1 MINYVSRGTFMK
13 IISVVN
19 QKGGVGKTTTTIN
32 IAGTLSAIGYNVL
45 LIDFDPQGNSSS
57 GVGFDFGDRKLN
69 IYDVLNNS
77 ADVNDCIQKTKIPNL
92 DIILATTDLAVAEI
106 GLANID
112 NREYVLKDSL
122 KNIKNNYD
130 YIFIDCPPSLGML
143 TINALCASNGIIV
156 PLQCEFFALEG
167 LAHLLDTIDRI
178 KNNYNNDLKIDGIV
192 LTMYDKRNKLTEDV
206 EKDVRNCFGDV
217 VYKTVIPR
225 NIRLSEA
232 SSHGIPAI
240 LYDSNCSGSVAYMN
254 LVKEIVE
261 ND

>member
-1 MINYVSRGTFMK
+1 MK
-13 IISVVN
+13 IISIVN
-19 QKGGVGKTTTTIN
+19 QKGGVGKTTTAIN
-32 IAGTLSAIGYNVL
+32 VAGTLAAINYKVL

-57 GVGFDFGDRKLN
+57 GVGFDYTNRELN
-69 IYDVLNNS
+69 IYNVLNDS
-77 ADVNDCIQKTKIPNL
+77 TCVNDCIQKTKIPNL
-92 DIILATTDLAVAEI
+92 DVILATTDLAVAEI
-106 GLANID
+106 ELASIEG
-112 NREYVLKDSL
+112 REYILSSGL
-122 KNIKNNYD
+122 KNIKDNYD

-143 TINALCASNGIIV
+143 TINALCASNSIIV

-178 KNNYNNDLKIDGIV
+178 KNNYNSSLKIDGII

-206 EKDVRNCFGDV
+206 EKDVRNCFGDT

-240 LYDSNCSGSVAYMN
+240 LYDSNCSGSIAYMN
-254 LVKEIVE
+254 LVKEIIK